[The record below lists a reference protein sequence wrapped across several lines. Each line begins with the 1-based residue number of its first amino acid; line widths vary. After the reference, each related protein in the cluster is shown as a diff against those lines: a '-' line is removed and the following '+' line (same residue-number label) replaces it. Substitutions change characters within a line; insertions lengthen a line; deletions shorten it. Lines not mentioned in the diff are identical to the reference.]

1 MICPRPNTH
10 DPSPTAVPIK
20 EAIKVFMPRPQL
32 FIRQKPQF
40 RSIRVPLFCRDPS
53 PSHVTVAKS
62 RFHSLTLDLIG
73 LGGIVRLSYGG
84 SRQSWIV
91 GGFSPGGDGGVG
103 GWERTGVGG
112 ILVG

>member
-62 RFHSLTLDLIG
+62 RLHLLTEPFDASSWSRNASAVSDGPRSKCAGG
-73 LGGIVRLSYGG
+73 LGKVRRGPSDTALA
-84 SRQSWIV
+84 
-91 GGFSPGGDGGVG
+91 FLD
-103 GWERTGVGG
+103 
-112 ILVG
+112 

>member
-62 RFHSLTLDLIG
+62 PLHSPTRSRAKTPPTIHTPPLARRTQAEIG
-73 LGGIVRLSYGG
+73 SSDRKSTRLNSSHLGI
-84 SRQSWIV
+84 
-91 GGFSPGGDGGVG
+91 
-103 GWERTGVGG
+103 
-112 ILVG
+112 